1 MTKDFLEKYP
11 NYKEYYKNFLGGW
24 SFEDGDKTLTITDI
38 TEREMYDAQTDGT
51 KVELTLSF
59 AEEQLPM
66 VLNVTNADTIAEVL
80 GTGDWS
86 KWIGQRIIV
95 GTAKV
100 KAFGKIH
107 DAIRV
112 RNQRPATETYTC
124 ERCGQVIKEGKRL
137 VEQTR
142 ADFGQAL
149 CIDCARKAKA
159 ERDGNL

>member
-112 RNQRPATETYTC
+112 RNQRPATETFIC
-124 ERCGQVIKEGKRL
+124 ERCGQVIKEGKKL
-137 VEQTR
+137 VLQTR

-159 ERDGNL
+159 ERDG

>member
-100 KAFGKIH
+100 KAFGKTRR
-107 DAIRV
+107 DP
-112 RNQRPATETYTC
+112 RP
-124 ERCGQVIKEGKRL
+124 
-137 VEQTR
+137 
-142 ADFGQAL
+142 
-149 CIDCARKAKA
+149 
-159 ERDGNL
+159 